1 MTDIFISYKREDE
14 SRVAPLV
21 QGLQAEGLAVWWDR
35 ALPSGESWREHI
47 TQALDAARCAVVVW
61 SHGSTGP
68 DGRFVRDEASRAMQA
83 GRLVPVLID
92 RGLTLPLG
100 FGELQ
105 AIDLT
110 RWRGQR
116 SDPFFQDLVAALR
129 ARLAG
134 QAPPAPKGPA
144 WRVRRRITWGSVGT
158 SALVLLGAFATNAL
172 QLQNR
177 LCAAPIG
184 QPALADACA
193 ALALGGGPTRA
204 ERIAWNERRPGS
216 CEDIA
221 AHLERFPT
229 GAQRDEARALLAAAQ
244 TQVSESWVAADKPQP
259 LSMAEGTQGRTFPTR
274 EAARAAALERGARQ
288 ASTLCASFD
297 ASGLTRLQ
305 VASVAPV
312 AEEDWQCQRLGSGF
326 ECGFVGRAL
335 CQLEVLKRVVVKTC
349 GGPVR

>member
-21 QGLQAEGLAVWWDR
+21 QGLQAEGLSVWWDQ
-35 ALPSGESWREHI
+35 ALQGGESWREQI
-47 TQALDAARCAVVVW
+47 TLALDAARCAVVVW

-68 DGRFVRDEASRAMQA
+68 DGRFVRDEAGRAAQA
-83 GRLVPVLID
+83 GRLVPVIID

-134 QAPPAPKGPA
+134 RPPPAPKGPT
-144 WRVRRRITWGSVGT
+144 WRLRRRLTWGSVGT
-158 SALVLLGAFATNAL
+158 LLLGLLGAFVTNTA

-184 QPALADACA
+184 QPALADGCA
-193 ALALGGGPTRA
+193 TLGLGGAPTRA
-204 ERIAWNERRPGS
+204 ERVAWSERRPGNCDDLRS
-216 CEDIA
+216 
-221 AHLERFPT
+221 HLARFPT
-229 GAQRDEARALLAAAQ
+229 GARRDEANALLAAAQ
-244 TQVSESWVAADKPQP
+244 TQVTQSWVAASKPQP
-259 LSMAEGTQGRTFPTR
+259 LTMAESAQGRTFPTR

-288 ASTLCASFD
+288 ARTLCAAFD

-305 VASVAPV
+305 AATVAPV
-312 AEEDWQCQRLGSGF
+312 AEEDWQCQRLGGGF
-326 ECGFVGRAL
+326 ECGFTGQAL
-335 CQLEVLKRVVVKTC
+335 CQQEVLERVEVKTC
-349 GGPVR
+349 GAPVR